1 MRLSEQIYRL
11 RTERGFSQE
20 DLANALDVSRQSVSK
35 WETGSATPDLE
46 KLMKLSAL
54 FDVSLDELVRGESK
68 TTSDRQPQT
77 EPQIVYVESQPPS
90 MPPRKII
97 GFVCFG
103 FAVFIMILCSL
114 LGGFL
119 AGLILSI
126 PFISCGTICF
136 LFQRRIALWCCWS
149 LFFLLD
155 IYLRFAT
162 GITWGSI
169 RMLIQLFAYIG
180 TVQWVISLILTIL
193 LVALICWTV
202 YAFRDKTLPADHR
215 RKRCLALL
223 AIAFVL
229 ATILPRAISYF
240 TLEVLFGGEPNYT
253 ILRLVH
259 IFGSVMQW
267 VKVPLFCLLIIDFV
281 AIRRWKLTKASD

>member
-1 MRLSEQIYRL
+1 MRLSDQIYRL

-20 DLANALDVSRQSVSK
+20 DLANALEVTRQSVSK

-46 KLMKLSAL
+46 KLIKLSTL
-54 FDVSLDELVRGESK
+54 FDISLDELVHGKEQM
-68 TTSDRQPQT
+68 TSDIQPKA
-77 EPQIVYVESQPPS
+77 ESQVIYTEHIEQSLPL
-90 MPPRKII
+90 RKIVGCI
-97 GFVCFG
+97 CFG
-103 FAVFIMILCSL
+103 FAVLVVILCTL
-114 LGGFL
+114 LGGFQ
-119 AGLILSI
+119 AGLILSL
-126 PFISCGTICF
+126 PFLICGAICF
-136 LFQRRIALWCCWS
+136 LFRKRIALWCCWS

-155 IYLRFAT
+155 IYLRVAT

-169 RMLIQLFAYIG
+169 RVLIQLFSYVG
-180 TVQWVISLILTIL
+180 TVQWIISLILTLL

-215 RKRCLALL
+215 RKRRLALL
-223 AIAFVL
+223 AIAFLL
-229 ATILPRAISYF
+229 ATILPWTVSYF
-240 TLEVLFGGEPNYT
+240 TQEVLFGGEPNYT